1 MKWNGGID
9 DNYQIT
15 LKTYLILLKA
25 YDMTLDKTWKF
36 RLNVES
42 ELLPPG
48 AKIVI
53 DILIGINSKSIYC
66 TSLNSSLIICDTGS
80 TTTTELIKLSE
91 NKLLDSSSELE
102 NRQNDYLIYLNAKF
116 ELINVYNLYFNED
129 ANKWF
134 FLIKKNGVIPKG
146 SKLSVDI

>member
-15 LKTYLILLKA
+15 LKTSLILLKA

-36 RLNVES
+36 RVNVES

-66 TSLNSSLIICDTGS
+66 SSLNSSLIICDTGS

-91 NKLLDSSSELE
+91 NGIFTTRSS
-102 NRQNDYLIYLNAKF
+102 K
-116 ELINVYNLYFNED
+116 
-129 ANKWF
+129 NK
-134 FLIKKNGVIPKG
+134 
-146 SKLSVDI
+146 